1 MDIIT
6 LQLIL
11 YYGKVCQKLLIA
23 LEQFGEVIHIAI
35 ELFPV

>member
-6 LQLIL
+6 LQLVL
-11 YYGKVCQKLLIA
+11 YYEKVCQKLLIA
-23 LEQFGEVIHIAI
+23 LEQVGEVLCIAI